1 MRGAIDAGSAAR
13 PMTSVRSTAFT
24 PRLLMMANTQP
35 DWTTGPAKLV
45 AVVCLGGACMVG
57 LAWSIATREPG
68 AARAGVPLAAMQAP
82 PVGDA
87 GGAAPAGDAVPRV
100 SIARRININTA
111 SAAELELLPGVGPA
125 IAQRIVEFRD
135 DRGPF
140 RSLNDLDRVSGIGPR
155 LIERLRDKVTLE

>member
-1 MRGAIDAGSAAR
+1 
-13 PMTSVRSTAFT
+13 MTNVH
-24 PRLLMMANTQP
+24 P
-35 DWTTGPAKLV
+35 DWTTGPAKFV

-68 AARAGVPLAAMQAP
+68 AARAGVPLAALQAS

-87 GGAAPAGDAVPRV
+87 GGAAPVGETTPRV
-100 SIARRININTA
+100 SIARRINVNTA

-125 IAQRIVEFRD
+125 IAQRIVEFRET
-135 DRGPF
+135 RGPF
-140 RSLNDLDRVSGIGPR
+140 RTLNDLDRVSGIGPR